1 MKILFF
7 FIGCCVGSLLNVICW
22 RTLNNENFIVGRSHC
37 EKCGKFLKFYE
48 MIPVISY
55 LFQKGRCRYCRNKI
69 KMIYPVTEA
78 ICGLTTLYMYGNG
91 GIMTLPFFYTLILIS
106 LFDMERMEF
115 PVLLLLLLL
124 ITGVCNMNVD
134 DFERNI
140 ICSFVLFISSIAVR
154 KWLGEGDGMI
164 FTIICLCHGLVF
176 TTHVMLFASLSGI
189 LFILLKKRES
199 VHERIPFCPFITIGY
214 LMCFVMGK

>member
-7 FIGCCVGSLLNVICW
+7 FIGCSVGSLLNVICW
-22 RTLNNENFIVGRSHC
+22 RTLNGENFIIGRSHC
-37 EKCGKFLKFYE
+37 EHCGETLKYQE
-48 MIPVISY
+48 MIPVMSY
-55 LFQKGRCRYCRNKI
+55 LFQKGRCRYCGNKI
-69 KMIYPVTEA
+69 KIVYPVTEA
-78 ICGLTTLYMYGNG
+78 ICGIMTLYMYENG
-91 GIMTLPFFYTLILIS
+91 ELMALPFFYTLVLIS

-124 ITGVCNMNVD
+124 VTGACNMNVEG
-134 DFERNI
+134 FERNI
-140 ICSFVLFISSIAVR
+140 ISSFVLFISSIAVR

-164 FTIICLCHGLVF
+164 FTIICLCHGLIF
-176 TTHVMLFASLSGI
+176 TTHVMLLASISGI